1 MATHAA
7 VRAKPSRRLRGP
19 NPLVAFRYLAAGRL
33 DGAPEFMLDIARR
46 YGTVARFNVAGT
58 NFYAV
63 AEPELVR
70 EILVTKARSFVKSRG
85 IERMRPL
92 LGDGLLTSEEPLH
105 LRQRRLVQPAFHRD
119 RIANYGQTMVS
130 YALRTA
136 DSWQAGDVVNVV
148 AAMMR
153 LTLSIAGKTLF
164 DADVESEADTIGRA
178 LNTTMEI
185 FPLLLQPFSEWR
197 DKLPLPSTRRFN
209 AARETLASTIDAM
222 IASRRREGVDRGDVL
237 SMLIE
242 SRDDDGSRMDDKQIR
257 DECLTIL
264 LAGYETTAVALS
276 WTWYVLSQHPLAR
289 QRLGDELHSVLGER
303 DATSEDFP
311 RLAYTTAVVKES
323 MRLYPPAWIVGR
335 RAVDDVAIGDVAIR
349 AGEVTLMSPFAVHRD
364 PRYYDEPLAF
374 RPERWLVERELPKFA
389 YFPFGGGNRVCIGES
404 FAWMEAVLVLA
415 TIARRW
421 AMTLEPG
428 TPVATA
434 PSVTLRPKYPMPM
447 RLSRVS

>member
-1 MATHAA
+1 M
-7 VRAKPSRRLRGP
+7 VE
-19 NPLVAFRYLAAGRL
+19 V
-33 DGAPEFMLDIARR
+33 ARR
-46 YGTVARFNVAGT
+46 YGSVARFNVVGT
-58 NFYAV
+58 TFYAV
-63 AEPELVR
+63 AEPDAIR
-70 EILVTKARSFVKSRG
+70 DILVTKARAFVKSRG

-105 LRQRRLVQPAFHRD
+105 LRQRRLVQPAFHRE
-119 RIANYGQTMVS
+119 RITGYARTMED

-136 DSWQAGDVVNVV
+136 EGWHDGEVVDIVV
-148 AAMMR
+148 AMTR
-153 LTLSIAGKTLF
+153 LTLAIAGKTLF
-164 DADVESEADTIGRA
+164 DADVETDAEAIGRA
-178 LNTTMEI
+178 LTTTMEV

-209 AARETLASTIDAM
+209 AARETLFSTIDAM
-222 IASRRREGVDRGDVL
+222 IAARRREGVDRGDVL
-237 SMLIE
+237 SMLMA
-242 SRDDDGSRMDDKQIR
+242 SRDEDDSRMDDRQVR

-276 WTWYVLSQHPLAR
+276 WTWYLLSQNPAAA
-289 QRLGDELHSVLGER
+289 QRLRNELHAVLGER
-303 DATSEDFP
+303 EATAVDFG
-311 RLAYTTAVVKES
+311 RLPYATAVVKES

-335 RAVDDVAIGDVAIR
+335 RSVEDVTIGDVDIR

-364 PRYYDEPLAF
+364 PRYYDEPLTF

-421 AMTLEPG
+421 RMELLPG
-428 TPVATA
+428 SPIGMA
-434 PSVTLRPKYPMPM
+434 PSVTLRPRYPLPM
-447 RLSRVS
+447 LLHRC